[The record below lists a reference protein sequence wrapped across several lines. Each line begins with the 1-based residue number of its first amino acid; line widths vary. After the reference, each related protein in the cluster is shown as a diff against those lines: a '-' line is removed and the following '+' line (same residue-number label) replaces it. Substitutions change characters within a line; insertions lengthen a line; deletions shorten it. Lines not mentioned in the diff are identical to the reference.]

1 MIFGASGQD
10 GTLMRKKLGNTK
22 VVNVSSRPI
31 QKEPNAKEI
40 NVIIESYNMSNLT
53 KLLLEHKPNVVIN
66 FTGLSSVAECDNFPH
81 RSLDLNFQVVENLV
95 QSLID
100 SKMDNYTFVQCSSS
114 EMFGLGKLLC
124 NEEREMNPVT
134 TYGKHKLKASE
145 FLSSEIPDNLLN
157 LILFNHESE
166 FRTENFVTK
175 KIINGVRS
183 FKNTGLQTELGNVN
197 SARDWSYAP
206 DFIVGI
212 LKLIAAEKH
221 GKFVFGS
228 GTSHTVKDFAKLAM
242 KFANVNEDFEEVFKI
257 DANLFRTVE
266 TPPLLADTTK
276 YNAEFSKLAK
286 SSFERMVEKII
297 FNSTAS

>member
-1 MIFGASGQD
+1 MLNNKTFMILGASGQD

-31 QKEPNAKEI
+31 QKAPNAKEI
-40 NVIIESYNMSNLT
+40 NVIIESYDMLNLT
-53 KLLLEHKPNVVIN
+53 RLLMEHKPNVVIN
-66 FTGLSSVAECDNFPH
+66 FTGLSSVAECDDFPH
-81 RSLDLNFQVVENLV
+81 RSLDLNFQVVENLI
-95 QSLID
+95 QGLID
-100 SKMDNYTFVQCSSS
+100 SKIANYTFVQCSSS
-114 EMFGLGKLLC
+114 EMFGSGELLC
-124 NEEREMNPVT
+124 NEEREM
-134 TYGKHKLKASE
+134 

-183 FKNTGLQTELGNVN
+183 YKNTGLQTELGNVN

-212 LKLIAAEKH
+212 LKLLAAEKH

-228 GTSHTVKDFAKLAM
+228 GISHTVKDFAMLAM
-242 KFANVNEDFEEVFKI
+242 KFANMNEDFEEVFKI
-257 DANLFRTVE
+257 DANLFRRVE

-276 YNAEFSKLAK
+276 YNAEFSKLTE
-286 SSFERMVEKII
+286 SSFEKMVEKIF